1 MNKDLM
7 ELFNQCTK
15 NATDD
20 EITALESL
28 LLGFQKRQTGQNSSY
43 IGGMLHMERHITE
56 DVCILTVPLSEIVN
70 NPLGIL
76 HGGIAATI
84 VDSAMGTLAASLL
97 PEGFAAV
104 TTQLNIHY
112 LAVGK
117 GEYVTCRAAI
127 DHKGTKTM
135 VLSADVIRSDGR
147 KIAQATGSF
156 FIIEKK
162 NVNN

>member
-1 MNKDLM
+1 MNRDLM
-7 ELFNQCTK
+7 ELFDKCTK
-15 NATDD
+15 NATDE
-20 EITALESL
+20 EITALKSL
-28 LLGFQKRQTGQNSSY
+28 LLGFHKKQTGQNSSY
-43 IGGMLHMERHITE
+43 IGGLLHMERHITE
-56 DVCILTVPLSEIVN
+56 DECILTVPLNKIVY

-76 HGGIAATI
+76 HGGITATI
-84 VDSAMGTLAASLL
+84 IDSAMGTLAASML
-97 PEGFAAV
+97 PDGFGAV
-104 TTQLNIHY
+104 TTQLNVHY

-127 DHKGTKTM
+127 DHKGTKSM